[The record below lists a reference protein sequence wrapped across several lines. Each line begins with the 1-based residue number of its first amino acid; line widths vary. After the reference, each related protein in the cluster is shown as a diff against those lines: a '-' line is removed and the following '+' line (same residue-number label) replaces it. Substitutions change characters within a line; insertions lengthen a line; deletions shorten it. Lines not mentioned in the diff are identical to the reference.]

1 MVTPAR
7 LRSLELGALLALL
20 AAIYAFA
27 LTSPFRAPPPPPVAI
42 GIALDLTLTAAAATW
57 WLGVR
62 GAGLPRRAP
71 LVVLGA
77 GVLTAR
83 LVLPAPTPLPAPAAH
98 LAIGAGLAL
107 ELFVFAT
114 VLARAPRL
122 LRRLRRDADLPLI
135 LRLADALEDVGV
147 PRAMAR
153 ILTTEVTTTGLA
165 LTGWFR
171 RAPRTGFTVHR
182 TYCALA
188 THVVLAGLVA
198 LETFV
203 VHLLLAR
210 VSPVAAWI
218 STACSIYALLWL
230 VGDAHALRLGR
241 IRVER
246 DAVVIEIARRW
257 AAVIPRGAIVAVH
270 RETAVAPGAA
280 DRTLDLSIETPTV
293 ALELSAPVTARGPFG
308 LSRTGT
314 RVALTVDDPAGFA
327 AALAR

>member
-7 LRSLELGALLALL
+7 LRTLELGALLALL

-27 LTSPFRAPPPPPVAI
+27 LTSSLRGAPPLPVSL

-62 GAGLPRRAP
+62 GAGLPRRTP
-71 LVVLGA
+71 LVVFGA

-83 LVLPAPTPLPAPAAH
+83 LLLPAPAAH
-98 LAIGAGLAL
+98 LALGAGLAL
-107 ELFVFAT
+107 ELLVFAT
-114 VLARAPRL
+114 VVVRAPRL
-122 LRRLRRDADLPLI
+122 LRRLREGADLPLL

-147 PRAMAR
+147 PRLIAR
-153 ILTTEVTTTGLA
+153 ILTTEIATTGLA

-182 TYCALA
+182 THCAIA
-188 THVVLAGLVA
+188 SNVVLIGLVA

-218 STACSIYALLWL
+218 ATACSIYALLWL
-230 VGDAHALRLGR
+230 IGDAHALRLGR

-257 AAVIPRGAIVAVH
+257 AAVIPRRAIVAVH
-270 RETAVAPGAA
+270 RETAVAPGAV
-280 DRTLDLSIETPTV
+280 DRTIDLSIETPTV
-293 ALELSAPVTARGPFG
+293 VLELSAPATARGPFG
-308 LSRTGT
+308 LTRTGA

-327 AALAR
+327 AALER